1 MPMTMPLESACSLRT
16 GDLLLFSGRGFT
28 SEVIRVFTRS
38 PWSHIGMVV
47 HLPGNPDPLVLESTT
62 LSESSDVT
70 LGCPVAGV
78 ALVPLADKLR
88 DYPGTVALRRRHG
101 PPLSD
106 RQQQLLARMV
116 KRLLH
121 RPYKN
126 YVLCNALDVLTG
138 FTRKPDQR
146 GWFCSELVAELYRRL
161 GWLPRQTRA
170 SSLVPGHFG
179 SRHMRLQ
186 HGKLGAVE
194 FLKAGSQAIAI
205 HARVS
210 ATTSAVPVADTPAI
224 VPRTAGR
231 ETLLPPQSHAA
242 G

>member
-1 MPMTMPLESACSLRT
+1 MTMPLESACSLRT

-161 GWLPRQTRA
+161 GWLPRQPRA
-170 SSLVPGHFG
+170 FFSFSVN
-179 SRHMRLQ
+179 S
-186 HGKLGAVE
+186 
-194 FLKAGSQAIAI
+194 I
-205 HARVS
+205 VS
-210 ATTSAVPVADTPAI
+210 VFI
-224 VPRTAGR
+224 
-231 ETLLPPQSHAA
+231 
-242 G
+242 

>member
-1 MPMTMPLESACSLRT
+1 M
-16 GDLLLFSGRGFT
+16 
-28 SEVIRVFTRS
+28 
-38 PWSHIGMVV
+38 
-47 HLPGNPDPLVLESTT
+47 
-62 LSESSDVT
+62 
-70 LGCPVAGV
+70 
-78 ALVPLADKLR
+78 
-88 DYPGTVALRRRHG
+88 
-101 PPLSD
+101 
-106 RQQQLLARMV
+106 
-116 KRLLH
+116 
-121 RPYKN
+121 
-126 YVLCNALDVLTG
+126 LTG

>member
-1 MPMTMPLESACSLRT
+1 MPLESACSLRT

-186 HGKLGAVE
+186 HGKLGAGE
-194 FLKAGSQAIAI
+194 LHKPGSQAIPT

-210 ATTSAVPVADTPAI
+210 ATTSAVPVAHSPPI
-224 VPRTAGR
+224 VPRTTGR
-231 ETLLPPQSHAA
+231 ETPLQPPSHAP
-242 G
+242 

>member
-1 MPMTMPLESACSLRT
+1 MTMPLDSACSLRT

-47 HLPGNPDPLVLESTT
+47 HLPGNPAPLVLESTT
-62 LSESSDVT
+62 LSESPDVT
-70 LGCPVAGV
+70 LGHPVAGV
-78 ALVPLADKLR
+78 ALVPLHDKLR

-101 PPLSD
+101 PALNV
-106 RQQQLLARMV
+106 RQQQRLIRLV

-138 FTRKPDQR
+138 FTRRPDQR

-161 GWLPRQTRA
+161 GWLPRETRA
-170 SSLVPGHFG
+170 STLVPGHFG

-186 HGKLGAVE
+186 HGKLGCVE
-194 FLKAGSQAIAI
+194 FLKEGPDAAAIRCRVGLTASAEPAAG
-205 HARVS
+205 R
-210 ATTSAVPVADTPAI
+210 PPI
-224 VPRTAGR
+224 VPRTAGH
-231 ETLLPPQSHAA
+231 ETLLPRQSHVA

>member
-1 MPMTMPLESACSLRT
+1 
-16 GDLLLFSGRGFT
+16 
-28 SEVIRVFTRS
+28 
-38 PWSHIGMVV
+38 MVV

-106 RQQQLLARMV
+106 RQQQLLTRLV

-146 GWFCSELVAELYRRL
+146 GWFCSELVAELVTPPD
-161 GWLPRQTRA
+161 PRQHA
-170 SSLVPGHFG
+170 
-179 SRHMRLQ
+179 
-186 HGKLGAVE
+186 GAGA
-194 FLKAGSQAIAI
+194 F
-205 HARVS
+205 RF
-210 ATTSAVPVADTPAI
+210 P
-224 VPRTAGR
+224 
-231 ETLLPPQSHAA
+231 SHAFATRQA
-242 G
+242 GGRGVSQEWATSHRHPGPGYSQRRTRC